1 MEMVEGSLG
10 DRMKSY
16 EDKTQLEKGVV
27 LVRVDGKAFHTWAK
41 NAGLNRPF
49 DEDMHFAMQH
59 ATIKTAFQMQG
70 FRIAYTQSDET
81 TFLLENLKPESGAWF
96 DYKVQ
101 KLASITASMFTL
113 YFNLFMRARSPLD
126 PGWVPPAYF
135 DARAFSMPAEDAA
148 NNFVWRQQDNTRN
161 HIQAKA
167 HYVFSHSE
175 VQNKNSLQL
184 VQMLFDAG
192 YGVDTLPDW
201 VRYGTFVAHSAA
213 GYWDVFDER
222 LTYEEINRYA
232 GLEEQLNAANNS

>member
-27 LVRVDGKAFHTWAK
+27 LVRVDGKAFHTWTKA
-41 NAGLNRPF
+41 ARLNRPF
-49 DEDMHFAMQH
+49 DLNMHSAMVY
-59 ATIKTAFQMQG
+59 AVFETGCQMQG
-70 FRIAYTQSDET
+70 FRLGYTQSDEA
-81 TFLLENLKPESGAWF
+81 TFLLENIKPESGAWF

-101 KLASITASMFTL
+101 KLASVSASMFT
-113 YFNLFMRARSPLD
+113 YHFNSWIRSSD
-126 PGWVPPAYF
+126 IQYAPPAYF
-135 DARAFSMPAEDAA
+135 DARAFNMSVEDAA

-167 HYVFSHSE
+167 HHVFSHSQ
-175 VQNKNSLQL
+175 VQNKNGLEL

-192 YGVDTLPDW
+192 YGVDTLADW
-201 VRYGTFVAHSAA
+201 VRYGTFVVRTPEGAWNS
-213 GYWDVFDER
+213 FDER
-222 LTYEEINRYA
+222 LTYNEINRFA

>member
-27 LVRVDGKAFHTWAK
+27 LVRVDGKAFHTWTRNAK
-41 NAGLNRPF
+41 LNRPF
-49 DEDMHFAMQH
+49 DEGMHKAMEY
-59 ATIKTAFQMQG
+59 ATGQTARQMQG
-70 FRIAYTQSDET
+70 FRIAYTQSDES
-81 TFLLENLKPESGAWF
+81 TFLLENLNPESGAWF

-101 KLASITASMFTL
+101 KLASISASMFT
-113 YFNLFMRARSPLD
+113 YHFNYYIREFERP
-126 PGWVPPAYF
+126 WTPAAFF
-135 DARAFSMPAEDAA
+135 DARSFSIPAEDAA

-167 HYVFSHSE
+167 HHVFSHSE
-175 VQNKNSLQL
+175 VQNKNGLEL

-192 YGVDTLPDW
+192 YDVDTLADW
-201 VRYGTFVAHSAA
+201 VRYGTFVVRTPEGAWNS
-213 GYWDVFDER
+213 FDER
-222 LTYEEINRYA
+222 LTYNEINRFA